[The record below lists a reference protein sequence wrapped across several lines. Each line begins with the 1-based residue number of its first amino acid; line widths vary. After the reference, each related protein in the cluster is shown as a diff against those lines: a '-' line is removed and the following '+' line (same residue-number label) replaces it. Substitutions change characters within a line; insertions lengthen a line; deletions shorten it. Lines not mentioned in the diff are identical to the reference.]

1 MGLYTITPT
10 ALPEVLLVT
19 PQVFADDR
27 GFFLESYNR
36 RDFDSIGISC
46 EFVQDNHSRSTKGVL
61 RGLHFQKQSP
71 QDKLVRV
78 IRGEVFDVAVD
89 IRVGSPRFGKY
100 VGIFLTAEDHR
111 MLFIPR
117 GFAHGFL
124 VLSDTAEF
132 MYKVSDFYNPSEE
145 GGIAWDDPD
154 VGIEWP
160 FTGYGIKTPVLSKR
174 DGEWKGLKEQSFPF
188 RYGSTTL

>member
-1 MGLYTITPT
+1 MGSYTITPT

-19 PQVFADDR
+19 PHVFADDR

-36 RDFDSIGISC
+36 RDFDSIGIPC

-89 IRVGSPRFGKY
+89 TRVGSPRFGKY
-100 VGIFLTAEDHR
+100 VGVFLTAEDHR

-124 VLSDTAEF
+124 VLSDIAEL
-132 MYKVSDFYNPSEE
+132 MYKVSDFYNPTDE

-160 FTGYGIKTPVLSKR
+160 FARYDIKTPVLSKR
-174 DGEWKGLKEQSFPF
+174 DREWKGLKEQSFPF
-188 RYGSTTL
+188 SYGSITP

>member
-1 MGLYTITPT
+1 MGSYTITPT

-36 RDFDSIGISC
+36 RNFNSIGISC

-61 RGLHFQKQSP
+61 RGLHFQKQFP

-89 IRVGSPRFGKY
+89 IRVGSPRFGNY
-100 VGIFLTAEDHR
+100 VGVFLTAEDKR
-111 MLFIPR
+111 MLFVPK

-132 MYKVSDFYNPSEE
+132 MYKVSDFYNPADE
-145 GGIAWDDPD
+145 GGIVWNDPD
-154 VGIEWP
+154 IGIEWP
-160 FTGYGIKTPVLSKR
+160 FAEYGIETPTLSKR
-174 DGEWKGLKEQSFPF
+174 DREWNGLKEQSFPF
-188 RYGSTTL
+188 RFGSTTP